1 VHNRAKSD
9 TVIISP
15 SGNFYGSEQVLFDF
29 LIQSDNQYTVYVPAE
44 GRFIE
49 RLQSQKKHR
58 IKSFGQNVKLL
69 YVKLFW
75 LLCLGKYK
83 NVYINEGG
91 HIRYIKL
98 LAAIF
103 KKRRFIIH
111 IRISEDTIHS
121 RIGTLPDNIIL
132 ICISQYV
139 RSLISATDTNNIK
152 TIYDPYILNSK
163 KSNSLNYDVEE
174 NKKIKVGIIGRVT
187 NSKGLKNIE
196 TFCDFL
202 ENRSIRNIEINL
214 FGDVEK
220 DKPDVMAFYKKATNY
235 KHVPTLFHGF
245 KENKDAIYTSVDV
258 VMHLNKQEPL
268 GRIFLES
275 LDYQVPIIGF
285 REGGIG
291 EIAKL
296 LELDDFMINKDSN
309 WPEDLYYRIT
319 HIKSNL
325 LRYSWAREKMGSYFS
340 ASAYCKQVEAIIA

>member
-1 VHNRAKSD
+1 MAKSD
-9 TVIISP
+9 TLIISP

-29 LIQSDNQYTVYVPAE
+29 LIQSNNQYTVYVPE
-44 GRFIE
+44 KGRFIE
-49 RLQSQKKHR
+49 RLRSQKKHR
-58 IKSFGQNVKLL
+58 IKSFGQNVKLF
-69 YVKLFW
+69 YIKLFW

-98 LAAIF
+98 LASIL

-111 IRISEDTIHS
+111 IRISEDTITS
-121 RIGTLPDNIIL
+121 RIGTIPDNIIL
-132 ICISQYV
+132 ICISQYI
-139 RSLISATDTNNIK
+139 RNLISNADTKNIK
-152 TIYDPYILNSK
+152 MIYDPYILNNRKANTTS
-163 KSNSLNYDVEE
+163 YGAGE
-174 NKKIKVGIIGRVT
+174 NKKIKIGIVGRVT
-187 NSKGLKNIE
+187 HSKGLKDIE

-202 ENRSIRNIEINL
+202 ENKSIGNIEINL

-220 DKPDVMAFYKKATNY
+220 DKPDVMAFYNKAASY
-235 KHVPTLFHGF
+235 KYVRTLFHGF
-245 KENKDAIYTSVDV
+245 QENKDAIYTSVDV
-258 VMHLNKQEPL
+258 VIHLNKQEPL

-309 WPEDLYYRIT
+309 WPEDLYNRIT
-319 HIKSNL
+319 HIESNL
-325 LRYSWAREKMGSYFS
+325 FRYSGAREKMGSYFS